1 MDRREN
7 TQEFLSY
14 IKTPLSKSSLN
25 VLYSANNIKFERCQL
40 FGDFIESLIVKIVD
54 TYMGDDITK
63 PSQRVK
69 HFKWCWDKTIEE
81 FQMEGINFKSNHEIY
96 NYFKGFMVDSYYS
109 TNDKGDV
116 EGSKINLTKIW
127 KYIFDYNTNKTRS
140 DVEIFIDVYKMFE
153 KTL

>member
-14 IKTPLSKSSLN
+14 IKTPLSKTSLN
-25 VLYSANNIKFERCQL
+25 VLYSANNIRFERCQL

-69 HFKWCWDKTIEE
+69 HFKWCWDKTIED
-81 FQMEGINFKSNHEIY
+81 FNGEGINFKSNNEIY
-96 NYFKGFMVDSYYS
+96 NYFKGFMIDSYYS

-116 EGSKINLTKIW
+116 ESNKINLTKIW

-140 DVEIFIDVYKMFE
+140 DVEIFIDVYRMFE